1 MTVADLVMAIDQ
13 GTSSTKALVVDP
25 TGRIIAAKGV
35 ALRCE
40 YPRPGWVEQSPE
52 AIVTSVREAV
62 AAVMAGIEP
71 GRIAAVGLSNQRE
84 SLVLWETSTGRPV
97 GPLISWQD
105 QRAAAIC
112 EALRDQGAGELVRQ
126 RSGLPLDP
134 MFSATKARWLLD
146 EYDQG
151 RRRSRDGQ
159 LRLGTVDSWLLAQ
172 FTTEHVIEVG
182 NASRTQLVSVAAA
195 DWDDDL
201 LGLFEVPPQVLG
213 RIVPSIGPFPSVRG
227 LAPLLDGT
235 PIGAVLGDSHAALFA
250 HAGWTPG
257 TVKATYGT
265 GSSVMGLCPAP
276 TAAGGGLCLTIAWDT
291 GSGPERAVEGNIR
304 SSGATL
310 SWLARL
316 VGSTPGAL
324 AELAATASS
333 NGVHLVPGFGGLGAP
348 WWDRGAVGL
357 LTGLTFGSELP
368 QLARAAVES
377 IAFQVEDVVDEIHRW
392 VQPVSV
398 LLADGGATA
407 NDQLMQLQADT
418 SGRVV
423 QRAEQTDLSPLG
435 AAHLAGLGAGVWDRA
450 GLEAL
455 PRPRTRFAPVESAA
469 TSGPRRSAWLAAVA
483 RARWAAPEPPTE
495 LRT

>member
-1 MTVADLVMAIDQ
+1 MTPADLVLAIDQ
-13 GTSSTKALVVDP
+13 GTSSSKALLVDP

-35 ALRCE
+35 ALGCE
-40 YPRPGWVEQSPE
+40 YPRPGWVEQSPD
-52 AIVTSVREAV
+52 AIVSGVRDVV
-62 AAVMAGIEP
+62 AAVMAEVEP

-105 QRAAAIC
+105 QRAASTC
-112 EALRDQGAGELVRQ
+112 DVLLDQGAGDLVRQ

-146 EYDQG
+146 EYDPD
-151 RRRSRDGQ
+151 RRRSHDGE

-172 FTTEHVIEVG
+172 FTDEHLIEVG
-182 NASRTQLVSVAAA
+182 NASRTQLMAVA
-195 DWDDDL
+195 DGQWDDDL
-201 LGLFEVPPQVLG
+201 LALFGIPRTVLG
-213 RIVPSIGPFPSVRG
+213 RIVPSSGPFPSIRA
-227 LAPLLDGT
+227 LPPLLDGT
-235 PIGAVLGDSHAALFA
+235 PIRAVLGDSHAALFA

-265 GSSVMGLCPAP
+265 GSSVMGLCLAP
-276 TAAGGGLCLTIAWDT
+276 TTVGGGLCLTVAWDT
-291 GSGPERAVEGNIR
+291 GTGPEHAVEGNIR

-324 AELAATASS
+324 ADMAATASS
-333 NGVHLVPGFGGLGAP
+333 NGVHLVPGFSGLGAP
-348 WWDRGAVGL
+348 WWDRSAVGL

-368 QLARAAVES
+368 QLARAAMES
-377 IAFQVEDVVDEIHRW
+377 IAFQVEDVVDEIHRF

-398 LLADGGATA
+398 LLADGGAAA

-418 SGRVV
+418 GGRVV

-435 AAHLAGLGAGVWDRA
+435 AAHLAGLGAGIWDRA
-450 GLEAL
+450 GLAAL
-455 PRPRTRFAPVESAA
+455 PRPRTRFTPAEPPPVGAQ
-469 TSGPRRSAWLAAVA
+469 RRTAWHAAVA
-483 RARWAAPEPPTE
+483 RARWVGPTAPPGP
-495 LRT
+495 RS